1 MKEPILS
8 RAEVQEIQRKCDITF
23 FVPDDSE
30 TWPGTYI
37 NLQQLRDYTARIESA
52 LLEKLCGEPRAEVTG
67 AGRRYPD
74 VMTADLRDVL
84 GRPNFWCGPI
94 AHEMRAAGAD
104 IKTKAED
111 EQAHVLHWLVKLVLD
126 HGTEWQKVAARELR
140 AIRDKAARRTTP
152 DREAIIEEC
161 AKVCDKERVT
171 FSEQA
176 ARNDGRNSDFAFGS
190 VNSAERLAERI
201 RALKAAPFHSPCDT
215 LIEEIA
221 EMVDHMG
228 EGRRLEEY
236 VGAIREMKS
245 GDKGG
250 A

>member
-1 MKEPILS
+1 MDE
-8 RAEVQEIQRKCDITF
+8 REIMRIAVSHDIDSYLTEALTLE
-23 FVPDDSE
+23 FV
-30 TWPGTYI
+30 
-37 NLQQLRDYTARIESA
+37 
-52 LLEKLCGEPRAEVTG
+52 
-67 AGRRYPD
+67 
-74 VMTADLRDVL
+74 RDVL
-84 GRPNFWCGPI
+84 
-94 AHEMRAAGAD
+94 
-104 IKTKAED
+104 
-111 EQAHVLHWLVKLVLD
+111 
-126 HGTEWQKVAARELR
+126 
-140 AIRDKAARRTTP
+140 KAARRTTP

-236 VGAIREMKS
+236 VGAIREMK
-245 GDKGG
+245 GG
-250 A
+250 KS